1 MDSNIVIM
9 INNIINFVLKWYP
22 YFFIAS
28 ILLIIATKI
37 LYITKVSE
45 LVTGGWEVSFNS
57 RITMTQLSSYKFN
70 IVNNKLKRI
79 YTNEEKYNKHRTILI
94 AVLFFFA
101 LTFILGFIMSF
112 KNKDLTYYIKA
123 LEFVISGYILFLS
136 SFYIVIFPLKI
147 YAKNIVKRYIRS
159 K

>member
-1 MDSNIVIM
+1 MDSGIIM
-9 INNIINFVLKWYP
+9 INNIIKFVLKWYP
-22 YFFIAS
+22 YFFMTS

-45 LVTGGWEVSFNS
+45 LITGGWEVSFNS

-79 YTNEEKYNKHRTILI
+79 YTNEEKYNKHRAILI

-112 KNKDLTYYIKA
+112 KNKDITYYIKA

>member
-79 YTNEEKYNKHRTILI
+79 YTNEEKYNKHILLLI
-94 AVLFFFA
+94 VVLFFFA

-112 KNKDLTYYIKA
+112 KNKDITYYIKA
-123 LEFVISGYILFLS
+123 LEFVILGYILFLS
-136 SFYIVIFPLKI
+136 SFYIMIFPLKI

>member
-1 MDSNIVIM
+1 MDSNIIVM

-37 LYITKVSE
+37 LYVTKISE
-45 LVTGGWEVSFNS
+45 LATGGWEVSFNS
-57 RITMTQLSSYKFN
+57 RITMTQLGSYKFN

-79 YTNEEKYNKHRTILI
+79 YANEEKYNKRVEIFI
-94 AVLFFFA
+94 AILFFLA

-112 KNKDLTYYIKA
+112 KNKDITYYIKA

-136 SFYIVIFPLKI
+136 SFYIMIFPLKI

>member
-9 INNIINFVLKWYP
+9 INNIINFVSKWYP

-79 YTNEEKYNKHRTILI
+79 YTNEEKYNKHILIII

-112 KNKDLTYYIKA
+112 KNKDITYYIKA

-136 SFYIVIFPLKI
+136 SFYIMIFPLKI

>member
-1 MDSNIVIM
+1 MDSNIIVM
-9 INNIINFVLKWYP
+9 INNIINFVLKWYT

-112 KNKDLTYYIKA
+112 KNKDITYYIKA

-136 SFYIVIFPLKI
+136 SFYIMIFPLKI

>member
-147 YAKNIVKRYIRS
+147 YAKNIAKRYIRS